1 MKKFLVCLLVLI
13 SLFML
18 FSLGICATDSD
29 GAHHEWVLSADEKT
43 LTYGDAV
50 YHYCP
55 NTPSLIIPDEMYVY
69 EQKIACE
76 ALEDEYALI
85 MHNLH
90 NKDIIMIVD
99 RYDRF
104 LFYVNEAGQE
114 IMNLYLMY
122 DFEDYLYYEKPMR
135 AAIPAELVEAL
146 ANGTHSTITQ
156 TVSVTTL
163 KDITKYT
170 IYGLDKTHTLGHMH
184 GAIYEINDEFWY
196 LNYDALDNSY
206 FDSEGN
212 FSYRRGTV
220 VLTKVDT
227 DIMVLDVLPYEE
239 EFHIQYVYEKY
250 EKNESTPDLNKDGAT
265 VIFVLTTVILLFLL
279 PAVPLILSLVFVLIK
294 QNKKR
299 RRWLLLL
306 LLSAL
311 WLVLS
316 IVILLLILLS

>member
-1 MKKFLVCLLVLI
+1 MKKILVCLLALI

-18 FSLGICATDSD
+18 FTLGICATDSD
-29 GAHHEWVLSADEKT
+29 GTRREWVLSADEKT

-50 YHYCP
+50 YRYCP

-69 EQKIACE
+69 EQEIACE
-76 ALEDEYALI
+76 ALEDRYALI

-99 RYDRF
+99 RYDRIRI
-104 LFYVNEAGQE
+104 YVNEAGQE
-114 IMNLYLMY
+114 IMNLYLMHN
-122 DFEDYLYYEKPMR
+122 FEDYVCYEKPMR
-135 AAIPAELVEAL
+135 AAIPTELVKAL
-146 ANGTHSTITQ
+146 ANGTHSAITK
-156 TVSVTTL
+156 TLSVTTL
-163 KDITKYT
+163 KDLTKYT
-170 IYGLDKTHTLGHMH
+170 IYGLDQTHTLGHMH

-206 FDSEGN
+206 FDSEGD

-220 VLTKVDT
+220 TLTKVDT
-227 DIMVLDVLPYEE
+227 DIMVFDVLAYAE
-239 EFHIQYVYEKY
+239 EFHIQYVYE
-250 EKNESTPDLNKDGAT
+250 ENESTLGLNKDGAT

>member
-13 SLFML
+13 PLFML

-50 YHYCP
+50 YHFFP

-69 EQKIACE
+69 EQNIACE

-90 NKDIIMIVD
+90 NKDIVMIVD

-135 AAIPAELVEAL
+135 AAIPTELVVSL

-163 KDITKYT
+163 KDLTKYT

-239 EFHIQYVYEKY
+239 EFHIQYVYE
-250 EKNESTPDLNKDGAT
+250 ENESTLGLNKDGAT
-265 VIFVLTTVILLFLL
+265 VLFVLTTVILLFLL
-279 PAVPLILSLVFVLIK
+279 PAVPLVLSLVFVLIK
-294 QNKKR
+294 QNKQR